1 MSPTSCQTAP
11 PRTRRAAHSTPTAR
25 DGKPPPSSTSQAT
38 LPGADLA
45 NQARAQGQQDV
56 GNDPESQR
64 RQRIDREYA
73 ARQRLRRDG
82 GLRPAR
88 IEIHEPDDPQ
98 IIIGT
103 HPSDQ

>member
-11 PRTRRAAHSTPTAR
+11 ARTRRAAHSPPTAR
-25 DGKPPPSSTSQAT
+25 DGKPPPSSTSHAT

-56 GNDPESQR
+56 GSDPESQR

-73 ARQRLRRDG
+73 ARQRLALDG
-82 GLRPAR
+82 RLRPTG
-88 IEIHEPDDPQ
+88 IEVHEPDDPQ
-98 IIIGT
+98 VIIGT
-103 HPSDQ
+103 PH